1 MDENELEVMVSTTVR
16 RASERKS
23 CLGAFPDAVSE
34 CAANAFLGFQNLD
47 VNSRNGKELVGGRK
61 LLERHN
67 ARGPGANAGDFH
79 DAAVTS

>member
-1 MDENELEVMVSTTVR
+1 MLSS
-16 RASERKS
+16 ASKT
-23 CLGAFPDAVSE
+23 
-34 CAANAFLGFQNLD
+34 D
-47 VNSRNGKELVGGRK
+47 VNSRNGKELVGDRK

>member
-1 MDENELEVMVSTTVR
+1 VSGSH
-16 RASERKS
+16 ASAPSQTRYLNVPPMLSSASKT
-23 CLGAFPDAVSE
+23 
-34 CAANAFLGFQNLD
+34 D
-47 VNSRNGKELVGGRK
+47 VNSRNGKELVGDRK